1 MPMNLVD
8 RAVALVSPERALAR
22 QRSRAALAVMER
34 YEAARANRR
43 TRGWV
48 TPSTDATT
56 VTRGDLHRLRDVS
69 RDLVRNN
76 AWAQRGVSVVANNT
90 IGAGIIPQVRQGDGE
105 PHEELEALA
114 RAWADTT
121 DCDADGR
128 HDLYGLQ
135 LQAVRCIVESG
146 EVLIRRRWRRG
157 ADGLAL
163 PMQLQVLEPD
173 HLDQSADGT
182 ATGTRNATI
191 QGIEFDAIG
200 RRVAYWVYDVH
211 PGARSRYAS
220 SRRIPASEIIH
231 VYRMDRPGQVRGV
244 PWLAPIALRLND
256 FRDYEDAQLVRQKI
270 AACYAAFVHMPID
283 VEAITDSAAGA
294 NLGGEDIALQQSF
307 EPGMIERLPPG
318 WQVQIANPPKVDGY
332 ADYTAVTLRA
342 IAAGLGV
349 SYEALSG
356 DLSQVNFSSAR
367 MGWLEF
373 QRNIDVWRWGML
385 APTLLNRLGAW
396 FLEASS
402 QVLGPAADD
411 AHVVWTPPRRE
422 MVNPADE
429 VPALVDMIRAGF
441 TSRSEV
447 IRSYGYDPTTV
458 MDEIEADT
466 KDETRRGLS
475 FETSVGGRASAP
487 ATPTPAQEPGSEPEP
502 RPDGD
507 DTE

>member
-1 MPMNLVD
+1 MNIFD

-22 QRSRAALAVMER
+22 QRARAALAAMER

-43 TRGWV
+43 TRGWA

-56 VTRGDLHRLRDVS
+56 ATRGDLHRLRDVS

-90 IGAGIIPQVRQGDGE
+90 IGAGIIPQVRQGDGA

-121 DCDADGR
+121 ACDADGR

-135 LQAVRCIVESG
+135 LQAMRCIVESG

-173 HLDQSADGT
+173 HLDPSADG
-182 ATGTRNATI
+182 ARGARNVV
-191 QGIEFDAIG
+191 QGVEFDAIG
-200 RRVAYWVYDVH
+200 RRVAYFVRETH
-211 PGARSRYAS
+211 PGSFGRHAT
-220 SRRIPASEIIH
+220 SRRIPAEEIIH
-231 VYRMDRPGQVRGV
+231 VYRVDRPGQVRGV

-283 VEAITDSAAGA
+283 VEAITDAPAGA
-294 NLGGEDIALQQSF
+294 DLGGEAGSLQQSF

-332 ADYTAVTLRA
+332 TDYTAVTLRA

-385 APTLLNRLGAW
+385 APTMLNRLGAW

-402 QVLGPAADD
+402 QVLGPSAD
-411 AHVVWTPPRRE
+411 AQVVWTPPRRE

-441 TSRSEV
+441 TSRSEI

-466 KDETRRGLS
+466 RDEARRGLA
-475 FETSVGGRASAP
+475 FETSVGGRSPAATAP
-487 ATPTPAQEPGSEPEP
+487 SPAPTAPPAPDSGNPE
-502 RPDGD
+502 
-507 DTE
+507 